1 MDDVTE
7 VSSSESVERKNTI
20 ALWKNT
26 EMRSKTML
34 WIVLGGVAGVILMI
48 LFYPLA
54 GPFGSAFILIGMIA
68 GPVMMVGTVNDPTRQ
83 VRWRRT
89 VNNLRSKNIEGKVF
103 FPNSDSPENIQ
114 EVEPVVFK
122 A

>member
-26 EMRSKTML
+26 EIRSKTVL
-34 WIVLGGVAGVILMI
+34 WIVIGGVAGVILMV

-54 GPFGSAFILIGMIA
+54 GPFGSIFILIGLVA

-89 VNNLRSKNIEGKVF
+89 LNSLRSKNIEGKVF
-103 FPNSDSPENIQ
+103 FPNSNSPENIQ
-114 EVEPVVFK
+114 EIKPVMFR
-122 A
+122 

>member
-48 LFYPLA
+48 LCYPLT
-54 GPFGSAFILIGMIA
+54 GPFGSVFILIGLIA
-68 GPVMMVGTVNDPTRQ
+68 GPVLMVGTVNDPTRQ
-83 VRWRRT
+83 VRWRRAI
-89 VNNLRSKNIEGKVF
+89 NRLRSKNIEGKVF

-114 EVEPVVFK
+114 TVEPVVFK
-122 A
+122 P